1 MGIKYDK
8 LWELLKQR
16 GMMKKDLYEVAGI
29 SHASVAKLAK
39 NENVNTEI
47 LEKICIGL
55 ECDIGEIMEISIAEE
70 KQAPRNA
77 VKMKPIVKW
86 AGGKTQLLGELLPR
100 IPNYPGKY
108 INSKTYNS

>member
-47 LEKICIGL
+47 IEKICTAL
-55 ECDIGEIMEISIAEE
+55 HCDVCDIME
-70 KQAPRNA
+70 
-77 VKMKPIVKW
+77 M
-86 AGGKTQLLGELLPR
+86 
-100 IPNYPGKY
+100 
-108 INSKTYNS
+108 INDQ